1 MQYKETRIDN
11 ERADFPLC
19 PSSSYTPQIYEAS
32 TSPWQRPSIDCSY
45 FPASVHRQHCEDP
58 IFPGNDELPSLT
70 SFSST
75 FSNTPRHVDY
85 SYPSRFEVYRSCER
99 AIPYTD
105 LSNQRFA
112 NATERYHRTSKSSYD
127 ARDIYNS
134 ACLERSKPYP
144 DSNSF
149 KIKTENSDSDF
160 GNISSLSNQCA
171 LSDRMESEPSRL
183 VRDEGGQDFVQLP
196 DIEANS
202 LYNIGEVADSDIIQ
216 TFFSR
221 IPNEQHDEV
230 SLVPSSLSQTN
241 TGPKYIELKPL
252 KKSKPEMHSLAITT
266 SPQRFQHRSVHDVTG
281 DGCSTGHFRPQ
292 SGCSNV
298 INDPFY
304 HNDSHQYAPNKQSCN
319 HSINITLT
327 YN

>member
-1 MQYKETRIDN
+1 MQYKETRVDN

-19 PSSSYTPQIYEAS
+19 PSSYTPQIYEAS
-32 TSPWQRPSIDCSY
+32 TSPWQRPSIDCNY
-45 FPASVHRQHCEDP
+45 FPTAVHRQHCEDP
-58 IFPGNDELPSLT
+58 IFPGNDELSSLS

-85 SYPSRFEVYRSCER
+85 PYPRYEVYRSCER
-99 AIPYTD
+99 GIPYTD
-105 LSNQRFA
+105 ISNHRFA
-112 NATERYHRTSKSSYD
+112 NATERYNRTSKNSYD
-127 ARDIYNS
+127 TRDIYNG
-134 ACLERSKPYP
+134 ACLERSKPYS

-160 GNISSLSNQCA
+160 GNISSLPNQCA
-171 LSDRMESEPSRL
+171 LSDRMESEPNRL
-183 VRDEGGQDFVQLP
+183 VRDESGQDFVHLQ
-196 DIEANS
+196 DIESNS
-202 LYNIGEVADSDIIQ
+202 LYNISDVTDSDIIQ
-216 TFFSR
+216 TYFSR
-221 IPNEQHDEV
+221 IPNEQLDDV
-230 SLVPSSLSQTN
+230 SLIPSSLSQTN

-252 KKSKPEMHSLAITT
+252 KKAKPDMHSLAITT
-266 SPQRFQHRSVHDVTG
+266 SPQIFQHRSVHDVSG
-281 DGCSTGHFRPQ
+281 EGCSTGHFRPQ